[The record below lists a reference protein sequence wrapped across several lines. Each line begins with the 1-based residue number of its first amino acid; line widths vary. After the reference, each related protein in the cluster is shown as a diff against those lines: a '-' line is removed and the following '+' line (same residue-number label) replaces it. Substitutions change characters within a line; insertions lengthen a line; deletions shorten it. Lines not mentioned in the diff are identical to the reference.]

1 MRKLIHIFKE
11 EFIYGKN
18 SKSKGFTK
26 KEDNDEE
33 LLGEFY
39 ESDAIF
45 GKYEY
50 SENNYVDV
58 HSAANA
64 LRVAAKRGKFPIK
77 IHQRGNEV
85 YLEKVR
91 V

>member
-1 MRKLIHIFKE
+1 MARIVKVKDLPRKRTTT
-11 EFIYGKN
+11 KN
-18 SKSKGFTK
+18 
-26 KEDNDEE
+26 NLQI
-33 LLGEFY
+33 LLEEFY

-50 SENNYVDV
+50 GENNYVSV

-64 LRVAAKRGKFPIK
+64 LRVACKRGKFAIM

>member
-1 MRKLIHIFKE
+1 MARIVKVKDLP
-11 EFIYGKN
+11 GKKTTTRN
-18 SKSKGFTK
+18 SLQI
-26 KEDNDEE
+26 
-33 LLGEFY
+33 LLVEFY

-50 SENNYVDV
+50 GENNYVDV
-58 HSAANA
+58 HSAANV

>member
-1 MRKLIHIFKE
+1 MARIVKVKDLP
-11 EFIYGKN
+11 GKRTT
-18 SKSKGFTK
+18 TK
-26 KEDNDEE
+26 NNLQI

-50 SENNYVDV
+50 GENNYINA

-64 LRVAAKRGKFPIK
+64 LRVAAKGGKFPIK

>member
-1 MRKLIHIFKE
+1 MARIVKVKDLPRKKTTTRNNLQI
-11 EFIYGKN
+11 
-18 SKSKGFTK
+18 
-26 KEDNDEE
+26 

-39 ESDAIF
+39 ESDAVF

-50 SENNYVDV
+50 GENNYVNI

-64 LRVAAKRGKFPIK
+64 LRVASKRGKFAVK

-85 YLEKVR
+85 YLEKIR

>member
-1 MRKLIHIFKE
+1 MARIVKVKSLPRKKTTTR
-11 EFIYGKN
+11 N
-18 SKSKGFTK
+18 SLQI
-26 KEDNDEE
+26 

>member
-1 MRKLIHIFKE
+1 MARIVKVKDLP
-11 EFIYGKN
+11 GKRTT
-18 SKSKGFTK
+18 TK
-26 KEDNDEE
+26 NNLQI
-33 LLGEFY
+33 LLEEFY

-85 YLEKVR
+85 YLEKIR

>member
-1 MRKLIHIFKE
+1 MARIVKVKDLPEKRTTT
-11 EFIYGKN
+11 KN
-18 SKSKGFTK
+18 
-26 KEDNDEE
+26 NLQI

-50 SENNYVDV
+50 GENNYINV

-85 YLEKVR
+85 YLEKIR

>member
-1 MRKLIHIFKE
+1 MARIVKVKDLPK
-11 EFIYGKN
+11 KKTTTRN
-18 SKSKGFTK
+18 SLQI
-26 KEDNDEE
+26 

-58 HSAANA
+58 HSVANA
-64 LRVAAKRGKFPIK
+64 LRVTAKEVNFQSRFTREEMKFILK
-77 IHQRGNEV
+77 R
-85 YLEKVR
+85 
-91 V
+91 

>member
-26 KEDNDEE
+26 KEDNNEE
-33 LLGEFY
+33 QLADIAWG
-39 ESDAIF
+39 IF

>member
-1 MRKLIHIFKE
+1 MARIVKVKSLPRKKTTTRNNLRI
-11 EFIYGKN
+11 
-18 SKSKGFTK
+18 
-26 KEDNDEE
+26 

-50 SENNYVDV
+50 GENNYVDV

-77 IHQRGNEV
+77 IHQRANEV